1 MSIIERIARFPRVSL
16 LAGATPVEEAPRLGA
31 ASGVS
36 LLVKR
41 DDLTGLAFGGNKVRL
56 LEFYF
61 GAARDVG
68 ADTVLI
74 TGSIQSNYA
83 RVAAAAAARLGVA
96 CHIQLEER
104 MPDADAI
111 YRTSGNV
118 LLDELLGAVTFSYPV
133 GEDESGADKALAERA
148 QHLRKQGRKPYVI
161 PLGPDHPPLGALGYV
176 LAAREIAPALDGV
189 DTVVVGSGSGL
200 THAGLLL
207 GLRALGIGVPVIGV
221 CVRRAAHLQRAR
233 IEAHCA
239 RLAQMLEIAP
249 PVQPQDVRV
258 SDSSL
263 GGGYG
268 RMDDRI
274 YDAVTLAARTEGLIV
289 DPTYTGKVLAGLKLL
304 VAAGELAHG
313 TRVMF
318 IHTGGTPG
326 LFAYAGP
333 LRERLSR
340 EPGRAGGRD
349 SAV

>member
-1 MSIIERIARFPRVSL
+1 MSFAKRIAHFPRAPL

-31 ASGVS
+31 ALGVS
-36 LLVKR
+36 LCVKR

-56 LEFYF
+56 LEFYL
-61 GAARDVG
+61 GAAREAG

-83 RVAAAAAARLGVA
+83 RVAAAATAKLGMG

-104 MPDADAI
+104 MPDADEI

-133 GEDESGADKALAERA
+133 GEDEAGADQALAERA
-148 QHLRKQGRKPYVI
+148 QQLRRQGRKPYVI

-176 LAAREIAPALDGV
+176 LAAHEIAPALEGV
-189 DTVVVGSGSGL
+189 DAIVVGSGSGL

-207 GLRALGIGVPVIGV
+207 GLRALGVGVPLIGV
-221 CVRRAAHLQRAR
+221 CVRRAAHPQEIR
-233 IEAHCA
+233 IERHCA
-239 RLAQMLEIAP
+239 RLAQMLETAP
-249 PVQPQDVRV
+249 VVQPRDVRTC
-258 SDSSL
+258 DASL

-274 YDAVTLAARTEGLIV
+274 YEAITLAARTEGLIV

-304 VAAGELAHG
+304 VEAGELARG
-313 TRVMF
+313 SRVLF
-318 IHTGGTPG
+318 VHTGGTPG
-326 LFAYAGP
+326 LFAYARP
-333 LRERLSR
+333 LRERLAR
-340 EPGRAGGRD
+340 EPGKA
-349 SAV
+349 